1 MGYPEAE
8 YAAQKVIGALSGGFT
23 PSGILPPLPTSFQI
37 TFNDG
42 KIQATIGGNRVTKI
56 DNNVVSYASLIRVAF
71 NNERK
76 PLDIDDYVLAID
88 FDLES
93 ETSDDYSLSK
103 TIDTEFPGLYYRIF
117 AKSSNGI
124 INDTNSASYRTSG
137 TLNTVSESK
146 YMFMYPSNIKT
157 NIGGTNTI
165 PIDVYNTLLYGYDDS
180 FNSTVG
186 IKNAEGTFNP
196 FNETNTNS
204 AWLGESF
211 YKKMKP
217 FVIDAN
223 GNAIEQL
230 DADNF
235 GLNVS
240 GEESI
245 VSREEVWDQYQGV
258 YFWFPLLYFKSV
270 SDATIS
276 YVDHDLHFDST
287 GNQYSS
293 PSTNGKSVQ
302 IVFSEKAMPNEKV
315 SNYLGTNRYPTL
327 PHPSMSSQKTGE
339 NYILKNIT
347 PGFNFNGKTYNGI
360 WIPCYYADE
369 NGKSWP
375 KQAETLRTKTEIDNV
390 MTKYSGKGN
399 VKLFGGVI
407 WETLTMLL
415 TVIAKDFDLK
425 SVYHLGFSNSS
436 IDGESQPKAQ
446 DSIPASSGFSFSDTG
461 WNKILNSYVLGSS
474 PYFILDPY
482 IKSRS
487 IYGSFVGRYMYG
499 ILESTE
505 YEDSLPSDTNTS
517 STTQSSRNLSNKW
530 ICIFGSA
537 SSAGPVDDNEITGYP
552 IREMASESNLVDAKD
567 GRDFG
572 PSRREEGTIANRLP
586 VLTGNTYPDDSVSS
600 SLYSSKDQAGDL
612 YSHHSIRGLLRQLK
626 YSTYDVNDYVY
637 ADFGFRRAPFS
648 HKDLGLDEFLS
659 VYVPLK
665 ANVDA
670 YCSEGSVAYA
680 TMVFPPDENY
690 QPVIASE

>member
-56 DNNVVSYASLIRVAF
+56 DNNVVSYTSLIRVAF
-71 NNERK
+71 NDERK
-76 PLDIDDYVLAID
+76 PQDIDDYVLAID

-103 TIDTEFPGLYYRIF
+103 TVDTELSGFHYQIF

-124 INDTNSASYRTSG
+124 INDTNSASYQTSG
-137 TLNTVSESK
+137 TLNSVSESK
-146 YMFMYPSNIKT
+146 YMFTYPAFSKYQVGGSNEMPT
-157 NIGGTNTI
+157 E
-165 PIDVYNTLLYGYDDS
+165 VYNKLLYGYDDS
-180 FNSTVG
+180 FNSAVG
-186 IKNAEGTFNP
+186 IKNAEGTFIP
-196 FNETNTNS
+196 FNDTNTTS

-211 YKKMKP
+211 FKKMKP
-217 FVIDAN
+217 FVIDAD

-245 VSREEVWDQYQGV
+245 VSKEEEWGKYQGV

-270 SDATIS
+270 MDTNTT
-276 YVDHDLHFDST
+276 YTDKTLRFDST
-287 GNQYSS
+287 GNQYYMSSSS
-293 PSTNGKSVQ
+293 PKNVQ
-302 IVFSEKAMPNEKV
+302 IVFSEKEMPNNTA
-315 SNYLGTNRYPTL
+315 SDYLGTKRYPTL
-327 PHPSMSSQKTGE
+327 PHPSMGTKLNGE
-339 NYILKNIT
+339 SYILKNIT

-375 KQAETLRTKTEIDNV
+375 KRAETLRTKTEIDDV

-446 DSIPASSGFSFSDTG
+446 NSIPASSGFSFSDTG

-487 IYGSFVGRYMYG
+487 IINNTSSGKYMYG

-505 YEDSLPSDTNTS
+505 YEDSLPSSTDTS
-517 STTQSSRNLSNKW
+517 GSYSTNLSNKW
-530 ICIFGSA
+530 ICIFGTKSA
-537 SSAGPVDDNEITGYP
+537 PSSVDDTEITGYP
-552 IREMASESNLVDAKD
+552 IRESMSESNLVSSN
-567 GRDFG
+567 GHDFG
-572 PSRREEGTIANRLP
+572 LSRSEKGTIANRLP
-586 VLTGNTYPDDSVSS
+586 VLTGYEYPETYDSS
-600 SLYSSKDQAGDL
+600 SMYSSKDKAGDF
-612 YSHHSIRGLLRQLK
+612 YSHHSIRGLLRQFK

-665 ANVDA
+665 TNVDT

-690 QPVIASE
+690 QPVVASE

>member
-8 YAAQKVIGALSGGFT
+8 YAAQKVIGALGGGFT

-37 TFNDG
+37 TFGDG
-42 KIQATIGGNRVTKI
+42 KIQATIAGNRVTKI
-56 DNNVVSYASLIRVAF
+56 DNNVVSYTSLIRVAF
-71 NNERK
+71 NDKRK
-76 PLDIDDYVLAID
+76 PQDIDDYVLAID

-103 TIDTEFPGLYYRIF
+103 TIDTELSVFHYQIF

-124 INDTNSASYRTSG
+124 INDTNSASYQTSG
-137 TLNTVSESK
+137 TLNSVSESK
-146 YMFMYPSNIKT
+146 YMFMYPAFSKAQVGGSNEMPT
-157 NIGGTNTI
+157 
-165 PIDVYNTLLYGYDDS
+165 DVYNKLLYGYDDS

-186 IKNAEGTFNP
+186 IKNAEGTFIP
-196 FNETNTNS
+196 FNDTNTTS

-211 YKKMKP
+211 FKKMKP
-217 FVIDAN
+217 FVIDAD

-245 VSREEVWDQYQGV
+245 VSKEDEWGKYQGV

-270 SDATIS
+270 RDTNDT
-276 YVDHDLHFDST
+276 YTDKTLRFDST
-287 GNQYSS
+287 GNQYYMSS
-293 PSTNGKSVQ
+293 TVPKNVQ
-302 IVFSEKAMPNEKV
+302 IVFSEKEMPNNTV
-315 SNYLGTNRYPTL
+315 SDYLGTKRYPTL
-327 PHPSMSSQKTGE
+327 PHPSMGTELNGE
-339 NYILKNIT
+339 SYTLKNIT

-375 KQAETLRTKTEIDNV
+375 KQVDTLQTKTEIDNV

-487 IYGSFVGRYMYG
+487 IFNSISSGKYMYG

-505 YEDSLPSDTNTS
+505 YEDSLPSDTDTS
-517 STTQSSRNLSNKW
+517 TDGGSKLSNKW
-530 ICIFGSA
+530 ICIFGTTFAPGS
-537 SSAGPVDDNEITGYP
+537 VNDDEITGYP
-552 IREMASESNLVDAKD
+552 IRESMSESNLVSSN
-567 GRDFG
+567 GYDFG
-572 PSRREEGTIANRLP
+572 PSRREKGTIANRLP
-586 VLTGNTYPDDSVSS
+586 VLTGYEYPEEYDSS
-600 SLYSSKDQAGDL
+600 SMYSSKDKAGDF
-612 YSHHSIRGLLRQLK
+612 YSHHSIRGLLGQFE
-626 YSTYDVNDYVY
+626 YSRYDAGDYVY
-637 ADFGFRRAPFS
+637 TDFGFRRAPFS

-665 ANVDA
+665 ANVDT